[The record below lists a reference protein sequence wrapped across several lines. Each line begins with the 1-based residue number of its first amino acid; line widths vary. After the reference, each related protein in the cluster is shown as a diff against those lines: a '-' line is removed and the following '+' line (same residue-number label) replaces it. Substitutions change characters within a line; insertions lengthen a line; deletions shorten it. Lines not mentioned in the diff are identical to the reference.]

1 MNERVLGKIEV
12 SGLIGEQLDAAL
24 QLAENEV
31 QQRKGMQFGCQS
43 AGKAI
48 AGLLP
53 HIDKSCDEGEFDGL
67 EGVELRNAIKKWI
80 VRANDAVENLYKRA
94 QAEEMVAH
102 GKAAAMKTAVTIVQ
116 RYHDSAAARH
126 AQLTAEP
133 EPDDGT
139 GDNKGRR
146 SGERP
151 GVSSLDE
158 RREQAARERAA
169 KSEADAEKT
178 VDAALKAAAPTKRAT
193 KKRTTKKRA
202 PKKTPKKGN

>member
-12 SGLIGEQLDAAL
+12 SGLIGEQLDEAL

-67 EGVELRNAIKKWI
+67 EGIELRNAIKKWI
-80 VRANDAVENLYKRA
+80 VRANEAVENLYKRA

-116 RYHDSAAARH
+116 RYHNAASARH
-126 AQLTAEP
+126 AQLTAPP
-133 EPDDGT
+133 EPDDEAE
-139 GDNKGRR
+139 DNKGRR
-146 SGERP
+146 PGERP
-151 GVSSLDE
+151 APSPLDK
-158 RREQAARERAA
+158 RRRAA
-169 KSEADAEKT
+169 AAEAADKT
-178 VDAALKAAAPTKRAT
+178 VSDAIKAAAKKPA
-193 KKRTTKKRA
+193 KKRVAKKRA
-202 PKKTPKKGN
+202 PKKTTKKGN